1 MIILMIE
8 DDRTIREYLGQ
19 ELENWGYEVVLEENF
34 ANPLKLFNET
44 SPDLVLLDV
53 VLPGRNGFFW
63 CQEIRKISEV
73 PIIFISSKNQPM
85 DMVTGMQLGGDDYI
99 TKPFDLYVTRAKID
113 AILRRTYG
121 MTMSGGSISYG
132 GADFDS
138 GSGILTYGER
148 TIELTRTEMMILSE
162 LFTARGGIVS
172 RRSIIERCWQGED
185 FIDDNTLAVNMTRLR
200 KKLRDI
206 GLGDFIITKKG
217 VGYGLKKE

>member
-1 MIILMIE
+1 MKILMIE

-19 ELENWGYEVVLEENF
+19 ELENWGYKVVLVEDF
-34 ANPLKLFNET
+34 TDPLKLFNET

-53 VLPGRNGFFW
+53 VLPGRNGFYW
-63 CQEIRKISEV
+63 CQEIRKISKV

-85 DMVTGMQLGGDDYI
+85 DMVTGMQIGGDDYI

-121 MTMSGGSISYG
+121 MTMTDGSMTYE
-132 GADFDS
+132 GADFNS
-138 GSGILTYGER
+138 GKGILTYGDEE
-148 TIELTRTEMMILSE
+148 IELTRTEMMILSE
-162 LFTARGGIVS
+162 LFSAQGGIVT
-172 RRSIIERCWQGED
+172 RQSIIERCWQGED

-206 GLGDFIITKKG
+206 GLDDFIITKKG
-217 VGYGLKKE
+217 VGYGLKKD

>member
-1 MIILMIE
+1 MKILIIE

-19 ELENWGYEVVLEENF
+19 ELENWGYEVVLEDDFND
-34 ANPLKLFNET
+34 PLKLFNET

-53 VLPGRNGFFW
+53 VLPGRNGFYW
-63 CQEIRKISEV
+63 CQEIRKISKV

-85 DMVTGMQLGGDDYI
+85 DMVTGMQIGGDDYI

-121 MTMSGGSISYG
+121 MSMEESRQSYG
-132 GADFDS
+132 GVDFEPNRAVLS
-138 GSGILTYGER
+138 YKGQE
-148 TIELTRTEMMILSE
+148 IELTRTELMIISE
-162 LFTARGGIVS
+162 LFSAQGGIVS
-172 RRSIIERCWQGED
+172 RQRIIENLWQGDD

-206 GLGDFIITKKG
+206 GLEDFITTKKG
-217 VGYGLKKE
+217 VGYGLKG